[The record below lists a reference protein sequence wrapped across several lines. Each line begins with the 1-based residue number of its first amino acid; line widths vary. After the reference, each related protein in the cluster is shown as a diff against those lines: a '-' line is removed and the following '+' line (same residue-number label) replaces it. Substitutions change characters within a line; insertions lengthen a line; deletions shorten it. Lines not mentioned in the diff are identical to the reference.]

1 VYRDDP
7 SASPG
12 RSGGA
17 AVTAADGTGGG
28 AVASSPAPPIGHRV
42 LERQEWERVAS
53 SLSDFSTARSTLY
66 YRRCEI
72 ALIERW
78 LGPVAGKKVLKLD
91 LWNEAYNTRILH
103 WMAAQGAEIVGLD
116 GSGVVTAQARANALA
131 KGVHLGLLRADIRDL
146 PFADASFDLA
156 YTMGTIEHI
165 AEYRQALA
173 ELRRVLR
180 PGGRAIVGVPHRWNL
195 FLRPLLVQVLSA
207 FGAYPY
213 APEKSFGAGEL
224 RRDLRGAGFRV
235 LDRGGLLV
243 APGPLRMLDILL
255 HTRRSAFER
264 LTGMLVAPFEA
275 LETRWEWTGR
285 FGYLIAMQVERPPD

>member
-1 VYRDDP
+1 MSRHDR
-7 SASPG
+7 SANAGNS
-12 RSGGA
+12 
-17 AVTAADGTGGG
+17 G
-28 AVASSPAPPIGHRV
+28 AVVAALTGDGVATASVAAAPNGHRV
-42 LERQEWERVAS
+42 RERQQWERVAS
-53 SLSDFSTARSTLY
+53 SLQDFSAARSTLY

-78 LGPVAGKKVLKLD
+78 LGPVAGRKVLKLD

-103 WMAAQGAEIVGLD
+103 WMAAQGADIVALD

-131 KGVHLGLLRADIRDL
+131 QNVRLGLLRADIRDL
-146 PFADASFDLA
+146 PFADGSFDLA

-195 FLRPLLVQVLSA
+195 FLRPLLVNVLST

-213 APEKSFGAGEL
+213 APEKSFGAAEL

-243 APGPLRMLDILL
+243 APGPLRMLDVLL
-255 HTRRSAFER
+255 HLRGSAFEK
-264 LTGMLVAPFEA
+264 LAGSLMAPFEA
-275 LETRWEWTGR
+275 LETRWEWAGR
-285 FGYLIAMQVERPPD
+285 FGYLMAMQVERAD